1 MIRCV
6 RALTMSIA
14 VVASLLAETG
24 AAERLDAQTGNSA
37 GATSADPLAPDPA
50 VFGRWE
56 TVIPKPGGAAIER
69 VLGMQTVHAVLLPSG
84 KVLWASGSSWRNH
97 GPVAHYPVT
106 SNHKAGTGVFDMA
119 TDPFLNSK
127 LQAYYELVNNV
138 GVYDPEKNTF
148 YRIPH
153 PVPEPDPTNPGH
165 FAPSDLFCTGHIHL
179 PDGNILFVG
188 GTQYYFPYRTGNNST
203 FIFDWKKELR
213 ISWGNVDWRQLPTPA
228 TSPWTFSGFMPR
240 GRWYPSIVPLL
251 DGRMAVFGGFVGFDT
266 GYPKMYQFEINHL
279 VDIFDPRAFARK
291 APAWKSVDV
300 EKTPNSP
307 FSTLINPSFIPDSS
321 AISCTG
327 RCISANRFDAF
338 KLYPQD
344 YLMPDGRIFLTREGD
359 WVSLRTSTTA
369 FMRRTTNTDWA
380 TIGGSLTVPTIS
392 FSHGPARPDTISS
405 YGTTYRDPNSGTITL
420 LGGQPT
426 SAGTLLPMN
435 VTAAI
440 SSVPTHFV
448 GGRGS
453 RKKEEFHVDPTAAAG
468 GYWTTDSTFLG
479 DTPQDDRTMHYA
491 IILPTRQVLVING
504 GNYDFYG
511 PVFYPLLLTPKF
523 AGSSFLG
530 YDKKR
535 MSEGVEPRLYH
546 NSALLLP
553 DGRILVS
560 GGNTARATVRNSP
573 SAPTPWTRPGQPP
586 PNLSLV
592 DIDMYFFKDGPM
604 AKGEKGMLTTP
615 TEDWVAEM
623 FSPPY
628 LFIDPNRRAS
638 ITSITPV
645 LPANYRV
652 QAQVGGKTFVLL
664 HSNTNYSITLDG
676 VPATCPEGTKSSFV
690 LIKLS
695 SATHGWENGQE
706 FVDLPLK
713 SVLRANWIILRTPD
727 ARVANVPPAYYM
739 LFYVDCHGKP
749 SIARIVRFDDQAA
762 AP

>member
-1 MIRCV
+1 
-6 RALTMSIA
+6 
-14 VVASLLAETG
+14 
-24 AAERLDAQTGNSA
+24 
-37 GATSADPLAPDPA
+37 
-50 VFGRWE
+50 
-56 TVIPKPGGAAIER
+56 
-69 VLGMQTVHAVLLPSG
+69 
-84 KVLWASGSSWRNH
+84 
-97 GPVAHYPVT
+97 
-106 SNHKAGTGVFDMA
+106 
-119 TDPFLNSK
+119 
-127 LQAYYELVNNV
+127 
-138 GVYDPEKNTF
+138 
-148 YRIPH
+148 
-153 PVPEPDPTNPGH
+153 
-165 FAPSDLFCTGHIHL
+165 
-179 PDGNILFVG
+179 
-188 GTQYYFPYRTGNNST
+188 
-203 FIFDWKKELR
+203 
-213 ISWGNVDWRQLPTPA
+213 
-228 TSPWTFSGFMPR
+228 
-240 GRWYPSIVPLL
+240 
-251 DGRMAVFGGFVGFDT
+251 
-266 GYPKMYQFEINHL
+266 
-279 VDIFDPRAFARK
+279 
-291 APAWKSVDV
+291 
-300 EKTPNSP
+300 
-307 FSTLINPSFIPDSS
+307 
-321 AISCTG
+321 
-327 RCISANRFDAF
+327 
-338 KLYPQD
+338 
-344 YLMPDGRIFLTREGD
+344 
-359 WVSLRTSTTA
+359 
-369 FMRRTTNTDWA
+369 
-380 TIGGSLTVPTIS
+380 
-392 FSHGPARPDTISS
+392 
-405 YGTTYRDPNSGTITL
+405 
-420 LGGQPT
+420 
-426 SAGTLLPMN
+426 
-435 VTAAI
+435 
-440 SSVPTHFV
+440 
-448 GGRGS
+448 
-453 RKKEEFHVDPTAAAG
+453 
-468 GYWTTDSTFLG
+468 
-479 DTPQDDRTMHYA
+479 
-491 IILPTRQVLVING
+491 VLVING